1 MWLVLLL
8 VGPTQLAQQNTNA
21 NAGAGGTAIG
31 SGEATANM
39 AGPTGPCYAGL
50 PSYPGCL
57 YGGSN
62 TAQQTTNAN
71 AGAGGTAIAGGSA
84 TANYQGCKLANI
96 STIITG
102 IRLLYFR
109 QSNNSDATSPVFFAE
124 KVLTPWSKYGY
135 DTGLLFGTVW
145 NGWCSFRIKFSILP
159 LDLDF
164 SSPFSSDFILTSA
177 YADQVYCLKL
187 LPIASLGQL

>member
-1 MWLVLLL
+1 MWVPNSQFLEYANKAYTVVKILLSLL

-31 SGEATANM
+31 SGDATANM

-84 TANYQGCKLANI
+84 TANYQGCKCH
-96 STIITG
+96 
-102 IRLLYFR
+102 
-109 QSNNSDATSPVFFAE
+109 V
-124 KVLTPWSKYGY
+124 
-135 DTGLLFGTVW
+135 
-145 NGWCSFRIKFSILP
+145 
-159 LDLDF
+159 
-164 SSPFSSDFILTSA
+164 FILSVKT
-177 YADQVYCLKL
+177 
-187 LPIASLGQL
+187 